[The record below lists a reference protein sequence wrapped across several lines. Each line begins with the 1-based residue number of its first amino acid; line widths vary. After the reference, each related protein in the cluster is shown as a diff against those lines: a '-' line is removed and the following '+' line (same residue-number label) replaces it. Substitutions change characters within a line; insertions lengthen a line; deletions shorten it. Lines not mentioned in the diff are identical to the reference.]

1 MLRVQCDG
9 CGHLLEE
16 SEMKS
21 GIMINASTI
30 DDLSADEH
38 IFYLCGKCTKQFN
51 EYFIKNKIG
60 YKK

>member
-1 MLRVQCDG
+1 MLRVQCDR

-16 SEMKS
+16 NEMKN
-21 GIMINASTI
+21 GIMINAISL
-30 DDLSADEH
+30 DNFDNKQV
-38 IFYLCGKCTKQFN
+38 FYLCGKCTKQFN

>member
-1 MLRVQCDG
+1 MKDG
-9 CGHLLEE
+9 TR
-16 SEMKS
+16 
-21 GIMINASTI
+21 INISSL

-60 YKK
+60 YRL